1 MEAAKKT
8 FHDMEHSTI
17 EKIVGCV
24 QSLLPNWD
32 MEDLL
37 VLARPIAYSMRS
49 GQQEKSDYN
58 LPNRNWTE
66 LSEVERAKICLVVAD
81 YALKAISTQAAEN
94 GE

>member
-1 MEAAKKT
+1 
-8 FHDMEHSTI
+8 
-17 EKIVGCV
+17 
-24 QSLLPNWD
+24 

-49 GQQEKSDYN
+49 GQEEKSDYN